1 MLWNTTPEPE
11 ALIHRQMYSLQWFL
25 DRKDAFLLHNPLHRW
40 TVQEKQ
46 EWLESLLNN
55 PKQHHKSQQPIVLM
69 LDFTPEGDREYT
81 IVEGWNRCEA
91 LVEFLGDRLAVRAS
105 HVNVMK
111 GGNND
116 GNMMKDN
123 NIIMMNDENVMKG
136 VIDVDANMMNDMNVD
151 ELKFSDLNLEN
162 PSVIRHVALPVEI
175 FVPM

>member
-105 HVNVMK
+105 HVVKDMMNDDNVMK
-111 GGNND
+111 D
-116 GNMMKDN
+116 GNVDSAMKDVNVVKGLNVNKN
-123 NIIMMNDENVMKG
+123 N
-136 VIDVDANMMNDMNVD
+136 

-175 FVPM
+175 FVPV